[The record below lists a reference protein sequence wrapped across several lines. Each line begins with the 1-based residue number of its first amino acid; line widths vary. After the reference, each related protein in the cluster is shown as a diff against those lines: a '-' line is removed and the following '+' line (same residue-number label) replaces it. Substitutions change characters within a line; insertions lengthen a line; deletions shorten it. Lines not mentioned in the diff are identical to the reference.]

1 MNIYF
6 LGIGGISMSALATIC
21 RDRGHKV
28 SGSDIHLS
36 ETVQKLIDLGIPV
49 NIGHTKKDFSDIE
62 LVVFNSAISPDNP
75 ELAAARSQNVPC
87 VKRAQLLGSIMAE
100 YPFGIAVSGMHGKT
114 TTTAMIAQIL
124 YKYDPTVHL
133 GGEFK
138 LIGGNFRIGKSVY
151 FVTEACEYKRNFL
164 YLKPYI
170 SVILNIDEDH
180 MDYFKDIEDIQDAF
194 SEFAANTKRNGVV
207 IVNGEDSRA
216 VASAALTMRRY
227 VTYGIGEGFDYSAHN
242 LKADEAGNYS
252 FDFYKYNRKLC
263 RISLKVPGKYNVY
276 NALAAAASANIFNIS
291 VKRISTALSE
301 FKGVD
306 RRYQYL
312 GEYNGAR
319 IIADY
324 AHHPKE
330 LDAAIGA
337 AKAQSGNVIT
347 VFQPHTYSRTK
358 SLRNE
363 FKKSLKKSD
372 SLILLPIYAAR
383 EPLDPEIS
391 SLSLSQELTKEGKE
405 TLYFEN
411 FEACAD
417 YLKQILKPGDLLLI
431 AGAGD
436 IIELKNYLI

>member
-1 MNIYF
+1 
-6 LGIGGISMSALATIC
+6 MSALATIC
-21 RDRGHKV
+21 SQRGHKV
-28 SGSDIHLS
+28 SGSDIALS
-36 ETVQKLIDLGIPV
+36 ETVQKLQKQGIAV
-49 NIGHTKKDFSDIE
+49 NIGHTKTDFSDID
-62 LVVFNSAISPDNP
+62 LVVYNSAISLENP
-75 ELAAARSQNVPC
+75 ELAAARAQNVPC
-87 VKRAQLLGSIMAE
+87 VKRAQLLGSIMSE

-133 GGEFK
+133 GGDFE

-180 MDYFKDIEDIQDAF
+180 MDYFKDIEDIQNAF
-194 SEFAANTKRNGVV
+194 SEFAANTNRNGVI

-216 VASAALTMRRY
+216 IASAALTMRRY
-227 VTYGIGEGFDYSAHN
+227 LTYGIGEGFDYSANN
-242 LKADEAGNYS
+242 LKPDALGNYS
-252 FDFYKYNRKLC
+252 FDLYKRNRKLC
-263 RISLKVPGKYNVY
+263 RINLKVPGRYNVY
-276 NALAAAASANIFNIS
+276 NALAAAAAANIFNIS
-291 VKRISTALSE
+291 ARRISTALSE

-306 RRYQYL
+306 RRYQYI
-312 GEYNGAR
+312 GEYNGAK

-330 LDAAIGA
+330 LDAAISA
-337 AKAQSGNVIT
+337 AKAQSANVIT

-358 SLRNE
+358 SLWEE

-372 SLILLPIYAAR
+372 GLILLPIYAAR
-383 EPLDPEIS
+383 EPFNPDVS
-391 SLSLSQELTKEGKE
+391 SQKMSQELTQEGKRS
-405 TLYFEN
+405 LYFEN
-411 FEACAD
+411 FENCAN
-417 YLKQILKPGDLLLI
+417 YLKQTLSPGDLLLI

-436 IIELKNYLI
+436 VIELKDYFISENESV